1 MFFIIGIVI
10 LLITLLSL
18 AIYCIE
24 EPLVSIFIILC
35 GTPLVLV
42 FLMPLIQ

>member
-1 MFFIIGIVI
+1 MIFIIGIAI
-10 LLITLLSL
+10 LSVTLLSL

-24 EPLVSIFIILC
+24 EPILSFFIILC
-35 GTPLVLV
+35 GIPLVLV